1 MNMQNVVYTQT
12 ARFDHN
18 QRALSE
24 DEMRKIAP
32 SIFATTAHH
41 SRSERFAPIPTI
53 DVIRALSRE
62 GFMPVG
68 VKQSRAVTA
77 DRVDF
82 TKHLIR
88 LRRVDNVAKYTTGDT
103 VAEILLKN
111 ANDGSAAYDLMAG
124 LFKILCLNSLVA
136 QTSTMDSLRV
146 KHSGDVAHKV
156 IDGTY
161 RVLETATAALEAPR
175 VWSNIHLD
183 QGERQAFAHAA
194 HVARFGDADGNV
206 ETPIT
211 PAQLLLPR
219 RTADQ
224 PPTLWNVFNTVQ
236 ENSIR
241 GGISAMGR
249 DRNNRPRRTTTRPI
263 NGIDQ
268 DVKLNRAL
276 FTLASEMAKLKK

>member
-1 MNMQNVVYTQT
+1 MNMHNNVYAST
-12 ARFDHN
+12 ARFDHL
-18 QRALSE
+18 QRALTE
-24 DEMRKIAP
+24 DEMYKMAP

-41 SRSERFAPIPTI
+41 TRSERFAPIPTI
-53 DVIRALSRE
+53 DVVRALSRE

-68 VKQSRAVTA
+68 VKQSKAGEDKREH
-77 DRVDF
+77 

-88 LRRVDNVAKYTTGDT
+88 LRRIDEVTKYTAGDT

-136 QTSTMDSLRV
+136 QTCEMESLRV
-146 KHSGDVAHKV
+146 KHSGDVTNKV
-156 IDGTY
+156 IDGTF
-161 RVLETATAALEAPR
+161 RVLETAVAALEAPR
-175 VWSNIHLD
+175 EWSQINL
-183 QGERQAFAHAA
+183 ERDEQQAFANAA
-194 HVARFGDADGNV
+194 HVARFGDSDGNV
-206 ETPIT
+206 ATPIK
-211 PAQLLLPR
+211 PEQLLVAR

-224 PPTLWNVFNTVQ
+224 QPTLWNVFNTVQ

-241 GGISAMGR
+241 GGLSAMGR
-249 DRNNRPRRTTTRPI
+249 DRNNRPRRTTTRAV